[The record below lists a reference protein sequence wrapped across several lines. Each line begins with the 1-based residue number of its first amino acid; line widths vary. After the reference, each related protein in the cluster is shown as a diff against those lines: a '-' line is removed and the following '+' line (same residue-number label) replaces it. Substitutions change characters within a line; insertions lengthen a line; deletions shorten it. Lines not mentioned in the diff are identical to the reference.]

1 MCSCDPCWQSAEC
14 KVYFWVFYSIPLVHT
29 CVFLPEPY
37 SFNCCSFSR
46 YFEMAP
52 ALLSCPKMLWPFG
65 VFYGS
70 IHILGIFSISIENE
84 TGVLMGIVLTLN
96 HLGWWTIFYNIN
108 SSNPV
113 TEHVFTLIC
122 VSLISFISVLSSSY
136 S

>member
-1 MCSCDPCWQSAEC
+1 MWIYSFSSTVYWRDYPFLIVCSWDTCWQSVDC
-14 KVYFWVFYSIPLVHT
+14 KVYFWAFYSIPLVYT

-37 SFNCCSFSR
+37 SFNCCSFAK

-84 TGVLMGIVLTLN
+84 IGVLMGIASTLWIT
-96 HLGWWTIFYNIN
+96 LGNGPFFTILIL
-108 SSNPV
+108 PV
-113 TEHVFTLIC
+113 Q
-122 VSLISFISVLSSSY
+122 
-136 S
+136 